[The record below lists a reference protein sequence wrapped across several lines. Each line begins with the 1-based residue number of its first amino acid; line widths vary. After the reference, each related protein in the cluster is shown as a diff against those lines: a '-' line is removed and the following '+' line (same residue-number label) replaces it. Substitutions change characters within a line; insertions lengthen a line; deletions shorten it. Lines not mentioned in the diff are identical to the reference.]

1 MHHPLERGLSA
12 ADGKEWLNN
21 MGFLEKMERKLGKYA
36 ISNLSLYLILCYAVG
51 YVIQLI
57 SSDFVHYLTLNPFA
71 IMRGQVWRI
80 ITWILIPP
88 SESNIFFVLLML
100 YFYYSI
106 GTSLERTWGTFYY
119 NVYMIGGILFTV
131 VASFCLAGYLSWYM
145 EREVRDLSMVIE
157 YLGYGGN
164 KIAFFADHFEYK
176 DPVFYACFSTYY
188 INMSIFLAY
197 AATYPEMQV
206 LLMFII
212 PIKVKYLGIIYGI
225 MIVISMMQGGVVLA
239 FSIGA
244 SLLNFVIFFLMTR
257 RHKPHRSPKQIKRQM
272 EYRRAAKQP
281 SGITR
286 HKCAICGRTEQDDP
300 TLEFRFCSK
309 CEGNYEYCQ
318 YHLFTHEH
326 VKRH

>member
-1 MHHPLERGLSA
+1 
-12 ADGKEWLNN
+12 
-21 MGFLEKMERKLGKYA
+21 MGFLDKLERKIGKYA
-36 ISNLSLYLILCYAVG
+36 ISNLSLYLILCYAAG
-51 YVIQLI
+51 YIIQLI
-57 SSDFVHYLTLNPFA
+57 NSSFVHYLTLNPFA
-71 IMRGQVWRI
+71 IMQGQVWRI
-80 ITWILIPP
+80 ITWVLIPP
-88 SESNIFFVLLML
+88 SESNVFFMLLML

-119 NVYMIGGILFTV
+119 NVYIFGGILFTV
-131 VASFCLAGYLSWYM
+131 LASFGLAGYLYFADVQKVPAAVLELYM
-145 EREVRDLSMVIE
+145 ETTGAKNV
-157 YLGYGGN
+157 LG
-164 KIAFFADHFEYK
+164 FMADYYESAQ
-176 DPVFYACFSTYY
+176 VFRMLFTTYY

-225 MIVISMMQGGVVLA
+225 MIIMEMVSGGWLYA
-239 FSIGA
+239 FTIGA
-244 SLLNFVIFFLMTR
+244 SLLNFVIFFLLTR
-257 RHKPHRSPKQIKRQM
+257 KNKPHRTPKQMKRQM
-272 EYRRAAKQP
+272 EYRRAVKQP
-281 SGITR
+281 AKITR

>member
-1 MHHPLERGLSA
+1 
-12 ADGKEWLNN
+12 
-21 MGFLEKMERKLGKYA
+21 MGFLDKLERKIGKYA

-51 YVIQLI
+51 YIVQII
-57 SSDFVHYLTLNPFA
+57 NSDFVHYLTLNPFA
-71 IMRGQVWRI
+71 IMQGQVWRI
-80 ITWILIPP
+80 ITWVLIPP
-88 SESNIFFVLLML
+88 SESNVFFMLLML

-106 GTSLERTWGTFYY
+106 GTSLERTWGAFYY
-119 NVYMIGGILFTV
+119 NVYIFGGIIFTV
-131 VASFCLAGYLSWYM
+131 LASFGLAGYLYFADVQKVPAAMLELYM
-145 EREVRDLSMVIE
+145 EKAGAKNVLDFMATYYES
-157 YLGYGGN
+157 
-164 KIAFFADHFEYK
+164 AQ
-176 DPVFYACFSTYY
+176 VFRSLFTTYY

-225 MIVISMMQGGVVLA
+225 MIVMEMVSGGWLYA
-239 FSIGA
+239 FTIGA
-244 SLLNFVIFFLMTR
+244 SLLNFVIFFLLTR
-257 RHKPHRSPKQIKRQM
+257 QNKPHRTPKQMKRQM
-272 EYRRAAKQP
+272 EYRRAVKQP
-281 SGITR
+281 TKITR

-309 CEGNYEYCQ
+309 CDGNYEYCQ